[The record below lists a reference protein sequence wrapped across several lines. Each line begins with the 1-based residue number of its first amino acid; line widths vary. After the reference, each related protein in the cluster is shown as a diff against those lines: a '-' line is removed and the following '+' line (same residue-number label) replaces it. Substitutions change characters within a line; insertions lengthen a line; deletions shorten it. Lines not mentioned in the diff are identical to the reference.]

1 LKVRY
6 LAVKRAELLR
16 EMDGWMGSLL
26 QKALMKQ
33 RVGWMESLSDVQMPL
48 RLADQTAM
56 KSD

>member
-1 LKVRY
+1 
-6 LAVKRAELLR
+6 
-16 EMDGWMGSLL
+16 MDGWMGSLL